1 MNEQHLSFFEIK
13 KKLISNVRKIDFILK
28 NYSELIYSKDYFNQQ
43 IIQKNRY
50 YYLHLSVNTEIE
62 FFFDFENIYNC
73 IELLKLTDA
82 IIIDF
87 YKYYRYSNIENL
99 NDLYENIIVMFNEID
114 FYPIVNLILNST
126 HKKKYQ
132 KIDLSKYDSFFVVN
146 DIIFLCK

>member
-1 MNEQHLSFFEIK
+1 MKQYLSIFTIK
-13 KKLISNVRKIDFILK
+13 KKLISNIRKIDFILK
-28 NYSELIYSKDYFNQQ
+28 NYSELIYYKDYFNQQ

-50 YYLHLSVNTEIE
+50 YYLHLSGNTEIE

-87 YKYYRYSNIENL
+87 YKYYRHSNIENL

-126 HKKKYQ
+126 YKSRFK
-132 KIDLSKYDSFFVVN
+132 KIDLCKYDSFFVVN
-146 DIIFLCK
+146 DIIFS